1 MTKSASSVYAYHFV
15 ESWAAGDAVGLH
27 VGPCLASDLY
37 ATYSAWASWNGELVI
52 EEARFIA
59 ICKGKEQ
66 KAVSAKLEWVLDQ
79 SGERQTEAVVIR
91 PVNGCRFPRG
101 AKESMAAYTGRSVH
115 VFSAAAASGKFSLD
129 FPIFEDGDLE

>member
-1 MTKSASSVYAYHFV
+1 MTKSASSVYVYRFV
-15 ESWAAGDAVGLH
+15 ESWAAGDVVGLH

-37 ATYSAWASWNGELVI
+37 AAYSAWASRAGEPVI
-52 EEARFIA
+52 EESSFIA
-59 ICKGKEQ
+59 ICKGKVQ
-66 KAVSAKLEWVLDQ
+66 KVVSAKLEWVLGQ

-91 PVNGCRFPRG
+91 PVNGCRFSRG

-115 VFSAAAASGKFSLD
+115 VFSAAVASGEFSLD